1 MSDIQFP
8 KLKKPSSN
16 VFQATILETQPVTTK
31 PKKQPRKKAELTLSK
46 PIILESNNEPL
57 FKTVNHEDDDEHQEN
72 HEEQQKPLEQQP
84 SQLPKQIPQNY
95 SSPYQTNY
103 NQYQQPYPQYQ
114 PNPQQQPQ
122 PPQPMQQ
129 QQQAMYT
136 NPYMGMG
143 IPIYIPN

>member
-16 VFQATILETQPVTTK
+16 VFQATIIETQPVTTK

-46 PIILESNNEPL
+46 PIITESNNEPL
-57 FKTVNHEDDDEHQEN
+57 FKTVNHEDDEGDT
-72 HEEQQKPLEQQP
+72 EQQKPLEQQP
-84 SQLPKQIPQNY
+84 PEPPKQIPQNY
-95 SSPYQTNY
+95 NY